1 MPDVY
6 KRQDEGKAKQF
17 LPGIEKEGERMT
29 VLIDDLLQLAS
40 ADAGTWTMRAE
51 PLMTDTFL
59 ISNYDALAELCRKKN
74 QPFELRLQEEELPE
88 VLSLIHI

>member
-1 MPDVY
+1 
-6 KRQDEGKAKQF
+6 
-17 LPGIEKEGERMT
+17 MT

-59 ISNYDALAELCRKKN
+59 ISNYDALAGCGKRIS
-74 QPFELRLQEEELPE
+74 RLN
-88 VLSLIHI
+88 